1 MGEQDPTPVHSQG
14 FGPAEDADAT
24 RQAQHSNAND
34 TPTDVNANAVV
45 ARVQSAAYIAQQ
57 ETITQMGKNFEHL
70 AARRNSIFDD
80 IAAFRAGKLA

>member
-1 MGEQDPTPVHSQG
+1 MEPDNTPQHSQG

-34 TPTDVNANAVV
+34 TPTDVNCNAIV
-45 ARVQSAAYIAQQ
+45 ARLQAAGFSAQQ
-57 ETITQMGKNFEHL
+57 ETIVQMGKNFEHL